1 MTLDVYSHGIRVSGY
16 TRETFRT
23 IAGFLEG
30 LVLKEPR
37 HIPRERRT
45 VMELKKRFYGL
56 TDDRSESYIHSYQLD
71 NFLSYLKDRGIETGR
86 VVVNSIPLPT
96 SVPVAYDIYDHFVP
110 HDYQVPIIETMADTV
125 SKSRRLDLQTGKG
138 KAGTLDSKIRIP
150 GGWSTMGAMEIGTPI
165 VAPDGTTT
173 EVTGVHPQGKVSIY
187 RVTMADGRSTEVC
200 GEHLWQSYYVNTSKH
215 KRWKVRTTLEM
226 LRLIS
231 MPNPRVYLPL
241 IEPEDQS
248 ARDVPIPPY
257 TLGAILGDGCI
268 SHPTAVTLAK
278 GDVELFERISTELLP
293 NAVLKQYPSSEITW
307 RFNAIDSRGGNPYIR
322 ALNELGLMGSKAAG
336 KFIPPEYLEGSR
348 AQRLALLQGLM
359 DTDGTANALHVGGAI
374 SYCSTSYR
382 LATGV
387 QYLVRSLGGIA
398 SIAVRKPHYT
408 YKGEKL
414 KGQDAYQVNIR
425 YPRPSELFTL
435 PRKRARTNDDNQY
448 AKGLKL
454 QVKSIEYVGMKE
466 AQCISVAH
474 PDRLYV
480 TDDFI
485 VTHNTYC
492 SLAALQKRGERAV
505 IMIPPKYFGIWT
517 KALKDTFK
525 NFDNRYMT
533 VSGSAEFK
541 KLTEMAVEGELD
553 VDIIIISSMTYR
565 TYIEAYERF
574 KEKIVDIGYMVM
586 PPRFHEAVGAG
597 YQINDEFHEDPGL
610 VYRTDVYSNVAKQ
623 VYLSATPFTGN
634 DFVTRMID
642 IMLPQGTECPLPDY
656 DQYIKTVALMYSEPG
671 ITPKDYLTPFKNTY
685 NHARYETRMALKK
698 KRTDRYFDMVK
709 RIVKGVYYR
718 DREPGQK
725 LLVLCATV
733 KFIEQLTQYLKREFS
748 DLQVGAHVA
757 GSSFEK
763 LLINDIT
770 VSTIKSA
777 GTGVDIPDLRETLLL
792 QATDSKKDNIQILGR
807 LRHLKNYPGLTP
819 RLTYLVCGDIP
830 QHIRYHKSKQE
841 HFKGKVIGHRVM
853 KI

>member
-56 TDDRSESYIHSYQLD
+56 TDDRTESFIHRYQLD
-71 NFLSYLKDRGIETGR
+71 NFLSYMRDRGIGEDRIKVTHIKPPK
-86 VVVNSIPLPT
+86 SIPV
-96 SVPVAYDIYDHFVP
+96 SYDVFEHYVP
-110 HDYQVPIIETMADTV
+110 HDYQIPIIETMADTIT
-125 SKSRRLDLQTGKG
+125 KSRRLDLQTGKG
-138 KAGTLDSKIRIP
+138 K
-150 GGWSTMGAMEIGTPI
+150 
-165 VAPDGTTT
+165 
-173 EVTGVHPQGKVSIY
+173 
-187 RVTMADGRSTEVC
+187 
-200 GEHLWQSYYVNTSKH
+200 
-215 KRWKVRTTLEM
+215 
-226 LRLIS
+226 
-231 MPNPRVYLPL
+231 
-241 IEPEDQS
+241 
-248 ARDVPIPPY
+248 
-257 TLGAILGDGCI
+257 
-268 SHPTAVTLAK
+268 
-278 GDVELFERISTELLP
+278 
-293 NAVLKQYPSSEITW
+293 
-307 RFNAIDSRGGNPYIR
+307 
-322 ALNELGLMGSKAAG
+322 
-336 KFIPPEYLEGSR
+336 
-348 AQRLALLQGLM
+348 
-359 DTDGTANALHVGGAI
+359 
-374 SYCSTSYR
+374 
-382 LATGV
+382 
-387 QYLVRSLGGIA
+387 
-398 SIAVRKPHYT
+398 T
-408 YKGEKL
+408 Y
-414 KGQDAYQVNIR
+414 A
-425 YPRPSELFTL
+425 
-435 PRKRARTNDDNQY
+435 
-448 AKGLKL
+448 
-454 QVKSIEYVGMKE
+454 
-466 AQCISVAH
+466 
-474 PDRLYV
+474 
-480 TDDFI
+480 
-485 VTHNTYC
+485 

-517 KALKDTFK
+517 KALKDTFR
-525 NFDNRYMT
+525 NFEGRYIT

-541 KLTEMAVEGELD
+541 KLTEDAVEGELD
-553 VDIIIISSMTYR
+553 ADIIIISSMTYR

-586 PPRFHEAVGAG
+586 PPRFHEALGVG

-642 IMLPQGTECPLPDY
+642 IMLPEGTECPLPDY

-709 RIVKGVYYR
+709 RIIKGVYYR

-733 KFIEQLTQYLKREFS
+733 KFIEQLTLYLKQEFT
-748 DLQVGAHVA
+748 DIQVGAHVA

-763 LLINDIT
+763 LLTNDIT

-819 RLTYLVCGDIP
+819 RLTYMVCGDIP

-853 KI
+853 RI